1 MRPQAQNN
9 LVMAIIRCPECNN
22 EVSTSAEVCPHCGVR
37 ISGNIKMCP
46 DCGAVS
52 LKEEPS
58 CKSCG
63 ASLLNTP
70 VIGTDNLRVE
80 NKRKKRSPIYIILLL
95 AILAIAIAAALYYY
109 VDINNKQ
116 RDEQEAYESVI
127 TVRDTALCNNYMER
141 YPEGIH
147 YNEVKELY
155 LKLVS
160 EAKDWNDACINGTR
174 NGFIRFLNNHP
185 DSGYEQVC
193 NDKIDS
199 LDFVAALSAN
209 TVEAYKLYL
218 DNHPKGLY
226 NDQALQAQEK
236 IDELTVKPEEE
247 IQIEKLCETF
257 FSSLATKN
265 EEILLSTVDNVMD
278 NFLNKKNATH
288 SDIKALSEKLAE
300 GSSNPKTFIVNND
313 FNIHKSYE
321 SSGDLSY
328 NVTFSVNG
336 INSDNQMAEK
346 YAVNVIAGSN
356 MKIKSLGMKR
366 SASNDTN
373 KGQE

>member
-1 MRPQAQNN
+1 
-9 LVMAIIRCPECNN
+9 MAIIRCPECNN

-46 DCGAVS
+46 DCGAVA

-174 NGFIRFLNNHP
+174 SGFIRFLNNHP
-185 DSGYEQVC
+185 DSGYEQAC

-209 TVEAYKLYL
+209 TVETYKLYL

-226 NDQALQAQEK
+226 TDQALQAQEK

-257 FSSLATKN
+257 FSSFATKN

-278 NFLNKKNATH
+278 NFLNKKTATH

-336 INSDNQMAEK
+336 INSDNQMVEK
-346 YAVNVIAGSN
+346 YAVNVIVGSN

>member
-1 MRPQAQNN
+1 
-9 LVMAIIRCPECNN
+9 MAIIRCPECNN

-95 AILAIAIAAALYYY
+95 AILAIAITAALYYY

-174 NGFIRFLNNHP
+174 NGFIRFLKDRP
-185 DSGYEQVC
+185 
-193 NDKIDS
+193 
-199 LDFVAALSAN
+199 
-209 TVEAYKLYL
+209 
-218 DNHPKGLY
+218 
-226 NDQALQAQEK
+226 
-236 IDELTVKPEEE
+236 
-247 IQIEKLCETF
+247 
-257 FSSLATKN
+257 
-265 EEILLSTVDNVMD
+265 
-278 NFLNKKNATH
+278 
-288 SDIKALSEKLAE
+288 
-300 GSSNPKTFIVNND
+300 
-313 FNIHKSYE
+313 
-321 SSGDLSY
+321 
-328 NVTFSVNG
+328 
-336 INSDNQMAEK
+336 
-346 YAVNVIAGSN
+346 
-356 MKIKSLGMKR
+356 
-366 SASNDTN
+366 
-373 KGQE
+373 

>member
-1 MRPQAQNN
+1 
-9 LVMAIIRCPECNN
+9 MAIIRCPECNN
-22 EVSTSAEVCPHCGVR
+22 EVSTSAEVCPHCGVM

-46 DCGAVS
+46 DCGAVA

-185 DSGYEQVC
+185 DSGYEQAC

-226 NDQALQAQEK
+226 TDQALQAQEK

-300 GSSNPKTFIVNND
+300 SSSSNPKTFIVNND

-336 INSDNQMAEK
+336 INSDNQMVEK
-346 YAVNVIAGSN
+346 YAVNVIVGSN

-373 KGQE
+373 KRQE

>member
-1 MRPQAQNN
+1 MEKSKKLWAHYEQ
-9 LVMAIIRCPECNN
+9 VKTIIGLYIVLFFAVPALSLMISYI
-22 EVSTSAEVCPHCGVR
+22 VYSAEIEAGEQGALEMALQVGLKWYAILMPIITVLFLVWFLYY
-37 ISGNIKMCP
+37 SGKVEFT
-46 DCGAVS
+46 D
-52 LKEEPS
+52 
-58 CKSCG
+58 
-63 ASLLNTP
+63 ASLNYYPYIFSKTP
-70 VIGTDNLRVE
+70 RI
-80 NKRKKRSPIYIILLL
+80 
-95 AILAIAIAAALYYY
+95 
-109 VDINNKQ
+109 
-116 RDEQEAYESVI
+116 
-127 TVRDTALCNNYMER
+127 
-141 YPEGIH
+141 IH

-174 NGFIRFLNNHP
+174 NGFIRFLYNHP

-226 NDQALQAQEK
+226 TDQALQAQEK

-336 INSDNQMAEK
+336 INSDNQMVEK
-346 YAVNVIAGSN
+346 YAVNVIVGSN
-356 MKIKSLGMKR
+356 MKILTKKSRK
-366 SASNDTN
+366 
-373 KGQE
+373 

>member
-1 MRPQAQNN
+1 
-9 LVMAIIRCPECNN
+9 MAIIRCPECNN

-46 DCGAVS
+46 DCGAVA

-185 DSGYEQVC
+185 DSGYEQAC

-226 NDQALQAQEK
+226 TDQALQAQEK

-257 FSSLATKN
+257 FSSFATKN

-300 GSSNPKTFIVNND
+300 SSSSNPKTFIVNND

-336 INSDNQMAEK
+336 INSDNQMVEK
-346 YAVNVIAGSN
+346 YAVNVIVGSN

>member
-1 MRPQAQNN
+1 MLINT
-9 LVMAIIRCPECNN
+9 II
-22 EVSTSAEVCPHCGVR
+22 
-37 ISGNIKMCP
+37 
-46 DCGAVS
+46 
-52 LKEEPS
+52 LKENKIDPYPYI
-58 CKSCG
+58 
-63 ASLLNTP
+63 LLNLILSCISALQAP
-70 VIGTDNLRVE
+70 IIMMSQNRASKKDSLRNQNDYKIDLKSE
-80 NKRKKRSPIYIILLL
+80 LLL
-95 AILAIAIAAALYYY
+95 EDLHHKVEILINNQNRLRFIHKCVVDKKTIQMLRMYYY

-174 NGFIRFLNNHP
+174 NGFIHFLNNHP
-185 DSGYEQVC
+185 DSGYEQAC

-226 NDQALQAQEK
+226 TDQALQAQEK

-288 SDIKALSEKLAE
+288 SDIKTLSEKLAE

-346 YAVNVIAGSN
+346 YAVNVIVGSN